1 VGRDGVSARERDR
14 IDPAHVVDDH
24 VDEVEAERVCLSTC
38 SRQQEFDMELN
49 SV

>member
-1 VGRDGVSARERDR
+1 MHERER

-24 VDEVEAERVCLSTC
+24 VDQVEAERVCISSR

-49 SV
+49 RV